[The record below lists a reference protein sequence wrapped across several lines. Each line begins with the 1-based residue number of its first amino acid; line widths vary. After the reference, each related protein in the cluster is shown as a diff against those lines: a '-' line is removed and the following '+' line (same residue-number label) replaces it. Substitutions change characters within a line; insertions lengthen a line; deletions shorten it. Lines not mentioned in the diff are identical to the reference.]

1 MRNISCYMIHVTRV
15 NRKYF
20 KDADL
25 FLKFN
30 YESETTSYE
39 VENVKRTDMVKE
51 WVKEEFLLRRQRI

>member
-1 MRNISCYMIHVTRV
+1 MRYISCHIHVTRV

-30 YESETTSYE
+30 YESETTGYE
-39 VENVKRTDMVKE
+39 VENVKRIDMLKE
-51 WVKEEFLLRRQRI
+51 WEKEEFLRRRQRI